1 VSHASAPGDRE
12 DAAVSAVAALRP
24 HCVCQEEPDN
34 GPCECAVPFTRE
46 QVGRLRTYAAQH
58 PERAIILSEL
68 AEEWMS
74 ALLDFL
80 PPGKD
85 GEDPVLAWMS
95 APYAL
100 PPDADLRSAA
110 DLGTLLDQLGAPPAT
125 AMS

>member
-1 VSHASAPGDRE
+1 VSHASTPGDRE
-12 DAAVSAVAALRP
+12 DAAVSTVATLRRQ
-24 HCVCQEEPDN
+24 CVCQEDPDN

-46 QVGRLRTYAAQH
+46 QVGRLRAYAAQH

-68 AEEWMS
+68 TEEWMS

-85 GEDPVLAWMS
+85 GEDPVLAWMRD
-95 APYAL
+95 PCAL
-100 PPDADLRSAA
+100 PPAAGLQSAA
-110 DLGTLLDQLGAPPAT
+110 NLGTLLDLLGAPPGA